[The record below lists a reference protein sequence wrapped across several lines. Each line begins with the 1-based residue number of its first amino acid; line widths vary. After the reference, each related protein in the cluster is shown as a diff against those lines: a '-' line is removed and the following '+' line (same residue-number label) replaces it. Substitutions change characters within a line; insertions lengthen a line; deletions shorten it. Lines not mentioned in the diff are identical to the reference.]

1 MAFELPDGKGI
12 FVLDELD
19 VKAIAKT
26 FWAEVIAT
34 DMTRVLM
41 LHDHGFDRANK
52 LYEVYA
58 KEQGQMSKA
67 MKEDCLK
74 TIIKYLS
81 ENDFELITLKDK
93 IALSEKS
100 KK

>member
-1 MAFELPDGKGI
+1 
-12 FVLDELD
+12 
-19 VKAIAKT
+19 
-26 FWAEVIAT
+26 
-34 DMTRVLM
+34 
-41 LHDHGFDRANK
+41 
-52 LYEVYA
+52 
-58 KEQGQMSKA
+58 MSKA